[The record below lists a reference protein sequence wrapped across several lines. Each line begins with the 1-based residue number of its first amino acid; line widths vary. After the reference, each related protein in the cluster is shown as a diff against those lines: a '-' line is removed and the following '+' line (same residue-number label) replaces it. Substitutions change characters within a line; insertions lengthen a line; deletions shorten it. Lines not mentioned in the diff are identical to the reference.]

1 MISTRCKIHTTKGIP
16 RDNVLTILE
25 QVSLMQIPLD
35 DLTLEDIDEA
45 LSYLQLKLQDR
56 YGNRLTYTQR
66 TQYIQQVDELLDA
79 RLELKAYENIRE
91 GDLRLT
97 T

>member
-1 MISTRCKIHTTKGIP
+1 
-16 RDNVLTILE
+16 
-25 QVSLMQIPLD
+25 MQIPLD

-45 LSYLQLKLQDR
+45 LSYLQVKLQDR
-56 YGNRLTYTQR
+56 YGNRLSYYQR
-66 TQYIQQVDELLDA
+66 EQYISQVDELLDA

-91 GDLRLT
+91 GNLRAT

>member
-1 MISTRCKIHTTKGIP
+1 
-16 RDNVLTILE
+16 
-25 QVSLMQIPLD
+25 MQIPLD

-56 YGNRLTYTQR
+56 YGNRLSYYQR
-66 TQYIQQVDELLDA
+66 EQYISQVDELLDA

-91 GDLRLT
+91 GNLRT
-97 T
+97 PT